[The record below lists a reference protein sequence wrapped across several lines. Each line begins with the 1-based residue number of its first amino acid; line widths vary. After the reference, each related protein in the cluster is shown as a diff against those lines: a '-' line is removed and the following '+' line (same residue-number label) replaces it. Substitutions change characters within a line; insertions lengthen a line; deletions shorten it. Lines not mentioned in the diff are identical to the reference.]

1 MCTVTY
7 IPAKSGVYLT
17 SNRDEHATR
26 SQAIRPVR
34 HHWPTHEVVY
44 PQDPDGGGT
53 WIALKS
59 TGDAAVLLN
68 GAFQNHVK
76 APAYR
81 KSRGMV
87 FLDLI
92 HSADGLAC
100 FKGMDLSGI
109 EPFTL
114 VLYMAAD
121 KGAPS
126 RNIRRKTRLYECRW
140 DGAAKYIF
148 RPSVLSA
155 HIWSSVTLYDDNAIL
170 ERKRWFRQWLESE
183 EKVSTESVMG
193 FHSTAGSGDSYNDLL
208 MNRDGRISTVSIT
221 SLHLS
226 ASKSSFSYLDIRSK
240 QLFEEQLQVKRPGS
254 ERLPAFKKWRIK
266 LFNWEYWSFGVVY
279 APIYFYWLWLGIK
292 ARSFFFFN
300 ASNPSIRHGGFLM
313 ESKKMIYDLMPGW
326 SYPRTLLVAKKSKT
340 AEMMGRIGEK
350 GLSFPLIAKPDIG
363 MRGIGVKLLRTEDE
377 LACYATQSKV
387 DFLVQEFVPY
397 EKEVGIFYYRLPGE
411 QQGHISGIVGKEFL
425 AVVGD
430 GMSTI
435 ETLLSQEDRYF
446 LQLPVLRA
454 TYGRV
459 LEEVLPAGACKT
471 LVPYGN
477 HSRGA
482 KFVDLTHLVDD
493 QLVHTIDRLCRE
505 IPGFY
510 YGRLDIKY
518 KDWAE
523 LCAGK
528 NYSVIE
534 LNGAGSEPTH
544 IYDPAHSIFFAWREI
559 IRHLRILYRISTMNA
574 AASGIPLMRTR
585 EGLRLLKENTEYLK
599 LISA

>member
-1 MCTVTY
+1 
-7 IPAKSGVYLT
+7 
-17 SNRDEHATR
+17 
-26 SQAIRPVR
+26 
-34 HHWPTHEVVY
+34 
-44 PQDPDGGGT
+44 
-53 WIALKS
+53 
-59 TGDAAVLLN
+59 
-68 GAFQNHVK
+68 
-76 APAYR
+76 
-81 KSRGMV
+81 
-87 FLDLI
+87 
-92 HSADGLAC
+92 
-100 FKGMDLSGI
+100 
-109 EPFTL
+109 
-114 VLYMAAD
+114 
-121 KGAPS
+121 
-126 RNIRRKTRLYECRW
+126 
-140 DGAAKYIF
+140 
-148 RPSVLSA
+148 
-155 HIWSSVTLYDDNAIL
+155 
-170 ERKRWFRQWLESE
+170 
-183 EKVSTESVMG
+183 MG

>member
-7 IPAKSGVYLT
+7 VPAKNGVYLT
-17 SNRDEHATR
+17 SNRDEQASR
-26 SQAIRPVR
+26 SRAIRPVR
-34 HHWPTHEVVY
+34 QHRQTYEVVY

-68 GAFQNHVK
+68 GAFHQHIK

-81 KSRGMV
+81 RSRGMV
-87 FLDLI
+87 FLDI
-92 HSADGLAC
+92 FQSPDGLAC

-114 VLYMAAD
+114 VLYKAAEE
-121 KGAPS
+121 
-126 RNIRRKTRLYECRW
+126 KTRTGDSNREASLHECRW
-140 DGAAKYIF
+140 DGAGKYIF
-148 RPSVLSA
+148 RLSTASA
-155 HIWSSVTLYDDNAIL
+155 HIWSSVTLYDDNASR
-170 ERKRWFRQWLESE
+170 ERKRWFGQWLESG
-183 EKVSTESVMG
+183 EKVSTESIMR
-193 FHSTAGSGDSYNDLL
+193 FHSTAGSGDAYNDLVID
-208 MNRDGRISTVSIT
+208 RDGRISTVSIT

-226 ASKSSFSYLDIRSK
+226 ALKSNLSYLDLKSK
-240 QLFEEQLQVKRPGS
+240 QLFVEHLPMKRP
-254 ERLPAFKKWRIK
+254 RLEPLLPIKKWRIK
-266 LFNWEYWSFGVVY
+266 LFNWEYWSFNVVY
-279 APIYFYWLWLGIK
+279 APIYFYWFWLGLK
-292 ARSFFFFN
+292 ARSLFFFN
-300 ASNPSIRHGGFLM
+300 ASNPSIKYGGFLM
-313 ESKKMIYDLMPGW
+313 ESKKMIYDLMPHW
-326 SYPRTLLVAKKSKT
+326 SYPRTLIFGKRSQA
-340 AEMMGRIGEK
+340 AEMMDRIGEK

-363 MRGIGVKLLRTEDE
+363 QRGIGVKLMRTEDE
-377 LACYATQSKV
+377 LASYAAESKV

-411 QQGHISGIVGKEFL
+411 QRGHISGVVGKEFL

-430 GMSTI
+430 GKSTI
-435 ETLLSQEDRYF
+435 EALLSQEDRYF

-454 TYGRV
+454 SYGQG
-459 LEEVLPAGACKT
+459 LQQVLPAGTCKT

-493 QLVHTIDRLCRE
+493 QLIGTIDRLCRE

-518 KDWAE
+518 KDWND
-523 LCAGK
+523 LSAGR
-528 NYSVIE
+528 NFSVIE

-544 IYDPAHSIFFAWREI
+544 IYDPVHSIFFAWREI
-559 IRHLRILYRISTMNA
+559 IRHWRILYRISTMNA
-574 AASGIPLMRTR
+574 AARGIPLMRTR
-585 EGLRLLKENTEYLK
+585 DGLKLLKENTEYLK